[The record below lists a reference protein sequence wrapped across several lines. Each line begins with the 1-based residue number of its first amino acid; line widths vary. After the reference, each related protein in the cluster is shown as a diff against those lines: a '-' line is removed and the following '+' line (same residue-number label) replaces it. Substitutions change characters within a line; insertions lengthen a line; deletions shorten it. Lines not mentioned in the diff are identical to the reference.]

1 MAKTSVHE
9 KLTVDGKRVSVLGDC
24 APGYRNVLDALIANF
39 RERGE
44 LGASVCVYRDGR
56 KVVDLWGGWSDRDH
70 TRPYGPDTLQLVFST
85 TKGATAMCAN
95 LLAQRGE
102 LDLDAPVTRYWP
114 EFGQA
119 GKEDVPVRWLL
130 THQVGLPA
138 LDRTLTPEEVQAWD
152 PVIEALAAQSPFW
165 EPGTAHGYHALT
177 YGWLVGEVIRRVTGT
192 SVGSFFAHEFAAP
205 LGLEFWIGLPSEQEH
220 RVSPV
225 FGAASALPTE
235 SGASSPSDYASTLLA
250 RTLNAAGAFSEPGWM
265 NQPDWHAAEVPA
277 ANGITNATSLSR
289 LYAGLIGPVEGG
301 PDRPILTRDQLD
313 EARIVRTFG
322 ADQVFASAGF
332 PMEQQIGQ
340 GFWLSSPYAPFGGEG
355 SFGHTGAGGSF
366 GYADPENGL
375 AVGYVMN
382 KMSAGVQGD
391 PRARRLTRACYASIG
406 VEPKYS

>member
-1 MAKTSVHE
+1 MSD
-9 KLTVDGKRVSVLGDC
+9 TVDGLVE
-24 APGYRNVLDALIANF
+24 PGFEGVRDAFAHNF
-39 RERGE
+39 EVGREG
-44 LGASVCVYRDGR
+44 GAAFCLHVEGR
-56 KVVDLWGGWSDRDH
+56 KVVDLWGGWSDREH
-70 TRPYGPDTLQLVFST
+70 HKPYGQDTLQLVFST

-95 LLAQRGE
+95 LLAQRGD
-102 LDLDAPVTRYWP
+102 LDLDAPVATYWP
-114 EFGQA
+114 EFAQA

-138 LDRTLTPEEVQAWD
+138 LDVSLTPEEVQAWD
-152 PVIEALAAQSPFW
+152 PVIDALAAQAPFW

-177 YGWLVGEVIRRVTGT
+177 YGWLVGEVIRRVTGI
-192 SVGSFFAHEFAAP
+192 SVGAFFDQEFAGP
-205 LGLEFWIGLPSEQEH
+205 LGLEFWVGLPPEHEH

-225 FGAASALPTE
+225 FGGAVALPT
-235 SGASSPSDYASTLLA
+235 GPGTAGPGTAGPGVTATAPSDYASTLLA
-250 RTLNAAGAFSEPGWM
+250 RALNAAGAFSAPGWM
-265 NQPDWHAAEVPA
+265 NQPAWHAAEVPA

-301 PDRPILTRDQLD
+301 PAQSILTRAQVD

-332 PMEQQIGQ
+332 PMEQHIGQ
-340 GFWLSSPYAPFGGEG
+340 GFWISSPYAPFGGEG

-375 AVGYVMN
+375 GVGYVMN
-382 KMSAGVQGD
+382 KMSAGVLGD

-406 VEPKYS
+406 VEPKYT